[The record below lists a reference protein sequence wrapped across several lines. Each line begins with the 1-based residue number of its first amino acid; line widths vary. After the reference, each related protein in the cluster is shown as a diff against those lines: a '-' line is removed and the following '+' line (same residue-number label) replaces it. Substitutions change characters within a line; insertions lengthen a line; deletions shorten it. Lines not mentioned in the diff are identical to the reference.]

1 MSCQGVFWQ
10 QHLKKPWINWQVAGW
25 LTALYQPG
33 MQSDKLG
40 VYFTENWETY
50 IILVAKNNKKTQMG
64 EKEKEGL
71 GQK

>member
-1 MSCQGVFWQ
+1 
-10 QHLKKPWINWQVAGW
+10 
-25 LTALYQPG
+25 